1 MGEMPGDHSELL
13 PAVNIHEGQNIIV
26 SLLSFLP
33 KENERSDTQ

>member
-1 MGEMPGDHSELL
+1 MSGGHSELL
-13 PAVNIHEGQNIIV
+13 PAVNIHEVQNIIV